1 MAGLNQD
8 ELAELQENELEA
20 LRGRLRPLKR
30 IDFASVWEKKKRTG
44 QLTFFVN
51 GDSYLH
57 GRLST
62 HHHSLSMEGRRN
74 AANLP

>member
-30 IDFASVWEKKKRTG
+30 IDFASVWEKKKG
-44 QLTFFVN
+44 QAN
-51 GDSYLH
+51 SP
-57 GRLST
+57 
-62 HHHSLSMEGRRN
+62 SL
-74 AANLP
+74 